1 MEMNS
6 IQATYVNHLKV
17 PYSVVIKSIGEVAVD
32 NHLTWCG
39 GRGGCYFITIG
50 KTVHVFYPMISVSYT
65 EFNAVRCELC
75 HTSNAQIESDNK
87 MKPYN

>member
-32 NHLTWCG
+32 NHLT
-39 GRGGCYFITIG
+39 
-50 KTVHVFYPMISVSYT
+50 
-65 EFNAVRCELC
+65 
-75 HTSNAQIESDNK
+75 
-87 MKPYN
+87 